1 MDFDSPDVEKDF
13 PGLYASEG
21 GDGKSK
27 KSKEDSDYSE
37 GEHDK
42 VGKKDLLICRR
53 KDKKDKGKDRGYA
66 ALEGESS
73 PEEELDAK
81 SPSKTKKLKTFKFSS
96 SKSKEKREKSRD
108 KDKSERDLR
117 EEEKP
122 KEKEKAEKEKEF
134 KKKDK
139 ERKEKDKKDKIKEKD
154 REKEKKDKKIKQ
166 ASNASEEVLEL
177 GDVQPVFGV
186 SISLATERSRCHD
199 GVDLPL
205 VVRDCIDYLQEYALK
220 NDQIYK
226 VEPLKTR
233 LQHFKRLYN
242 NRERQPDTDDLD
254 MATACALLKLFL
266 RELPE
271 PILTTDLISRFE
283 DAVSINS
290 QNKQQDEIKQLLDQL
305 PSCNRTLLTWII
317 LHFDSVIQ
325 HGKHNKLSIE
335 SLAMLLSPS
344 MQMSHRLLVALLS
357 HSAVL
362 FTNVSLIKYVPPITP
377 SSPKLPE
384 TVEDIQIELRKQESL
399 LTQIHAEMN
408 AGFVSKKREEQL
420 WEVQRIIT
428 QLKRKLRS
436 FEKRHEKSIEES
448 QIATTNV
455 LQNINDTTDS
465 STIVQGGK
473 NIFMETDNSSTSQ
486 HTNCSFTEEQAPKI
500 VSITPEITMAN
511 TSITHKVKTPVVQ
524 EDTENIPDSEQSPV
538 ANDKSHPDGLYID
551 EELSFLMVPKTHPDF
566 SQLIRLQLENRE
578 LLLWK
583 AQLQA
588 RITAERA
595 EVLRLKQQYQ
605 QQLAASGASKNN
617 IATTAS
623 TSTISDDVV
632 GDNEDYERIIEHYIR
647 ENTLLEQKK
656 EILAKELFD
665 ERREC
670 INMQV
675 ELDLQKF

>member
-37 GEHDK
+37 GDHDK
-42 VGKKDLLICRR
+42 VSKKDLLIGRR

-73 PEEELDAK
+73 PEEDLDAK
-81 SPSKTKKLKTFKFSS
+81 SPSKSKKSKTFKFTS

-108 KDKSERDLR
+108 KDKSEKESR
-117 EEEKP
+117 EDEKP
-122 KEKEKAEKEKEF
+122 KEKEKTEKEKDL

-139 ERKEKDKKDKIKEKD
+139 ERKEKEKKDKSKDKDKDKDKKDKKA
-154 REKEKKDKKIKQ
+154 KQ
-166 ASNASEEVLEL
+166 ISIASEEVLEL

-186 SISLATERSRCHD
+186 SISLAIERSRCHD

-205 VVRDCIDYLQEYALK
+205 VVRDCIDYLQEHALK

-233 LQHFKRLYN
+233 IQHYKRLYN
-242 NRERQPDTDDLD
+242 NRERQPDSDELD
-254 MATACALLKLFL
+254 TPTACSLLKLFL

-271 PILTTDLISRFE
+271 PILTTDLVSRFE
-283 DAVSINS
+283 EAAAINTI
-290 QNKQQDEIKQLLDQL
+290 NKQQEELKQLLELL

-317 LHFDSVIQ
+317 LHFDSVVQ
-325 HGKHNKLSIE
+325 NGKHNKLTTE
-335 SLAMLLSPS
+335 SLAMLLSPP

-357 HSAVL
+357 HCGIL
-362 FTNVSLIKYVPPITP
+362 FTNISLIKYVPPITP
-377 SSPKLPE
+377 SSPKLPDNPD
-384 TVEDIQIELRKQESL
+384 DILIELRKQESL

-436 FEKRHEKSIEES
+436 FEKRQEKSIEES
-448 QIATTNV
+448 QTLNACAISSVSDITDSKLTLHQPQNRAVEKTNGSINLTTNIPLAAEDISKQSNAESENNSLSKDDRV
-455 LQNINDTTDS
+455 H
-465 STIVQGGK
+465 VQ
-473 NIFMETDNSSTSQ
+473 
-486 HTNCSFTEEQAPKI
+486 
-500 VSITPEITMAN
+500 
-511 TSITHKVKTPVVQ
+511 TPVLP
-524 EDTENIPDSEQSPV
+524 EELENNTHTDHSPLAV
-538 ANDKSHPDGLYID
+538 DGSHPDGFYID
-551 EELSFLMVPKTHPDF
+551 EKLSFLMVPKTHPDYT
-566 SQLIRLQLENRE
+566 QLLRLQIENKE
-578 LLLWK
+578 LLAWK

-595 EVLRLKQQYQ
+595 DVLRLKQQ
-605 QQLAASGASKNN
+605 LSAVAAKSSNNAS
-617 IATTAS
+617 AAGVTTE
-623 TSTISDDVV
+623 DVAGGGV
-632 GDNEDYERIIEHYIR
+632 VDYEKIIEHYIR
-647 ENTLLEQKK
+647 ENTLLEHKK
-656 EILAKELFD
+656 EILAKELFE

-670 INMQV
+670 ITMQV
-675 ELDLQKF
+675 ELTLQNF

>member
-21 GDGKSK
+21 GEGKSK

-42 VGKKDLLICRR
+42 VSKKDLLIGRR
-53 KDKKDKGKDRGYA
+53 KDKKEKGKDRGYA

-73 PEEELDAK
+73 PEEELEAN
-81 SPSKTKKLKTFKFSS
+81 PSKSKKLKTFKFSS

-122 KEKEKAEKEKEF
+122 KEKEKTEKEKEV

-139 ERKEKDKKDKIKEKD
+139 ERKEKEKKEKIKDKDK
-154 REKEKKDKKIKQ
+154 EKEKKEKKVKQ
-166 ASNASEEVLEL
+166 AGNASEEVLEL

-205 VVRDCIDYLQEYALK
+205 VVRDCIDYLEEHALK

-233 LQHFKRLYN
+233 IQHFRRLYN
-242 NRERQPDTDDLD
+242 NRERQADTDELD
-254 MATACALLKLFL
+254 IATACALLKLFL

-271 PILTTDLISRFE
+271 PVLTTDLISHFE
-283 DAVSINS
+283 DTSSINS
-290 QNKQQDEIKQLLDQL
+290 QNKQQDELKKLLELL

-325 HGKHNKLSIE
+325 HGKHNKLTIE
-335 SLAMLLSPS
+335 SLAMLLSPP
-344 MQMSHRLLVALLS
+344 MQMSHRLLVTFLS
-357 HSAVL
+357 HSGIL

-384 TVEDIQIELRKQESL
+384 TAEDIQIELCKQESL

-448 QIATTNV
+448 QIAATNA
-455 LQNINDTTDS
+455 LQNISDTTDS
-465 STIVQGGK
+465 STIMQPGQ
-473 NIFMETDNSSTSQ
+473 NILKETDNSLANQ
-486 HTNCSFTEEQAPKI
+486 NMNCTHTEEQFSNVVNI
-500 VSITPEITMAN
+500 ESPEITKEKSS
-511 TSITHKVKTPVVQ
+511 TTLPVKTLVVQ
-524 EDTENIPDSEQSPV
+524 EEPEKVPESEQSSV
-538 ANDKSHPDGLYID
+538 NVDDSHPDGIYID
-551 EELSFLMVPKTHPDF
+551 EELSFLMVPKTHPDY

-605 QQLAASGASKNN
+605 QQLAAAGASRSD
-617 IATTAS
+617 IPSTAS
-623 TSTISDDVV
+623 VISDDVI
-632 GDNEDYERIIEHYIR
+632 GSDDDYEKIIEHYIR

-670 INMQV
+670 ITMQV
-675 ELDLQKF
+675 ELELQNF